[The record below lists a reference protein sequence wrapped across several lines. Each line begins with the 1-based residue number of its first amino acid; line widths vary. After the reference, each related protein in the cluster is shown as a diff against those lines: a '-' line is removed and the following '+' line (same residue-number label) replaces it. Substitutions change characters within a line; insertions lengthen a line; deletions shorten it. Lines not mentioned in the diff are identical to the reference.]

1 MGRREERRGERKRK
15 AQPTIRTNHCRAC
28 PTKQRKPRKKM
39 SANLAVYTSLSLL
52 GLVALAGAGVG
63 VGSGVAMMS
72 MQMMDEAEKTQKAQG
87 KPAAASPVEKI
98 VCNMSFAASGVK
110 H

>member
-1 MGRREERRGERKRK
+1 MG
-15 AQPTIRTNHCRAC
+15 I
-28 PTKQRKPRKKM
+28 QRKQSFDAPKQGFNATPTPFTANKANM

-87 KPAAASPVEKI
+87 KPAAASPVEKV

-110 H
+110 HN

>member
-1 MGRREERRGERKRK
+1 MGFNASK
-15 AQPTIRTNHCRAC
+15 ASTHPSKVSTQPPPSTAN
-28 PTKQRKPRKKM
+28 KSKM

-87 KPAAASPVEKI
+87 KPAAASPVEKV
-98 VCNMSFAASGVK
+98 VCNMSFAAAGVK
-110 H
+110 HN

>member
-1 MGRREERRGERKRK
+1 
-15 AQPTIRTNHCRAC
+15 
-28 PTKQRKPRKKM
+28 M

-87 KPAAASPVEKI
+87 KPAAASPVEKV
-98 VCNMSFAASGVK
+98 VCNMSFAAAGVK
-110 H
+110 HN

>member
-1 MGRREERRGERKRK
+1 
-15 AQPTIRTNHCRAC
+15 
-28 PTKQRKPRKKM
+28 M

-87 KPAAASPVEKI
+87 KPAAASPVEKVVI
-98 VCNMSFAASGVK
+98 RANNMSFAASGVK
-110 H
+110 QN